1 MPPKRG
7 IYAGGLDRSIILGG
21 VRNRFR
27 LCLVSLQNGE
37 RHGLDTAYNPRCS
50 IFGFRDT
57 SCFRAR
63 WWWRWWR
70 RRWLRWQRG
79 IGVRIGR
86 VSVKQC
92 WRSVGSGRDNTEQ
105 PPEPVKIP
113 ARYARHWRKRV
124 GWCWPVRF
132 RRRQRVERIADRFA
146 WLGQGV
152 ARESLVSRA
161 MADFRRTQPQ
171 PKPSGPG
178 KEKAAAR
185 TGARG
190 AFPYRNCM
198 LVFRLNPRLRPPN
211 LEAGRGLCVASA

>member
-1 MPPKRG
+1 MASTPLTILAAASLAFVTPAAFAQG
-7 IYAGGLDRSIILGG
+7 GGGGGGGGGGSGGSAGSASGSAGSASNNAGGQSGAA
-21 VRNRFR
+21 VTTPN
-27 LCLVSLQNGE
+27 
-37 RHGLDTAYNPRCS
+37 NPR
-50 IFGFRDT
+50 
-57 SCFRAR
+57 
-63 WWWRWWR
+63 
-70 RRWLRWQRG
+70 
-79 IGVRIGR
+79 
-86 VSVKQC
+86 
-92 WRSVGSGRDNTEQ
+92 
-105 PPEPVKIP
+105 
-113 ARYARHWRKRV
+113 RHWRKRV